1 MISICII
8 YSCIFTLYGFVQYEA
23 KLLKMTSEL
32 RHTDYTFCK
41 PKCVNLIP
49 FTFCEEFPK
58 WIFPCPQPVNLMAI
72 NHSFTQIMMLP
83 RRMLLYLRIIFNGLL
98 CITWLLKKHVFVRR
112 LSFCLAYWLS
122 NQEL

>member
-1 MISICII
+1 
-8 YSCIFTLYGFVQYEA
+8 
-23 KLLKMTSEL
+23 MTSEL

-72 NHSFTQIMMLP
+72 NHSTMSANIVVP
-83 RRMLLYLRIIFNGLL
+83 STAEEL
-98 CITWLLKKHVFVRR
+98 CCLGIDFEPDY
-112 LSFCLAYWLS
+112 SFQR
-122 NQEL
+122 N